1 MNPLARL
8 QELYT
13 FIFPP
18 NPKPPTPEECLKLDR
33 PRALTEAFQARD
45 AARAAYLDSLD
56 RGDCRDQHT
65 THERFVKATVEC
77 LRLAL

>member
-1 MNPLARL
+1 MLSPIHRL

-18 NPKPPTPEECLKLDR
+18 NPKPPTPEECLAKANQDR
-33 PRALTEAFQARD
+33 HTAFR
-45 AARAAYLDSLD
+45 AYLEACD
-56 RGDCRDQHT
+56 RGDTRDQHT
-65 THERFVKATVEC
+65 THERFVKATVEW